1 VPSFNLLERRMAKF
15 LREPPTVR
23 GAASTIVLATAG
35 VVVLAGVLIRVF
47 DHHEYS
53 NVWVGMWWAMQT
65 VTTVGYG
72 DVTPADTTGRII
84 AALVMLQGI
93 AFLAVVTAA
102 ITSSFVARAAKQYM
116 AQQDEDEMT
125 ELRRI
130 EARFD
135 ELDKKLDRLEAALR
149 GRDS

>member
-35 VVVLAGVLIRVF
+35 VVVLAGVLIRIF